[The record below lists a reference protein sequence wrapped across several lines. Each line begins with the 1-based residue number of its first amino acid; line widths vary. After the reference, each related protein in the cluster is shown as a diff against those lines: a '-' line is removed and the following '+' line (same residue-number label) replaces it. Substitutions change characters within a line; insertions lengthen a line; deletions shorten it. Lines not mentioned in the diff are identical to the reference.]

1 MRILVTGASGL
12 LGVNLALEAAA
23 RKSSTVFGQVHNTQ
37 LRTSAFNVLQS
48 DLTKPGEVERILDTT
63 QPDWV
68 INCAALAVVD
78 ACESDTI
85 QAQKMNIE
93 LPRELARYVAKGGA
107 RLVHLSTDAV
117 FDGRHGSYTEE
128 DLPNP
133 LSVYGQTKLEGEH
146 AVRSENL
153 EAIIARVN
161 FYGWSLSGKRSLSE
175 FFFNNLLAGN
185 PVMGFTDVFFCP
197 LHVNEL
203 ANIIFRMLESKLTGL
218 YHVVN
223 QECVSKYEFGVRLAR
238 RFNFEEKLIKPT
250 SVEEAGLKAARSP
263 RLTLATGKLKEDLT
277 ISLPD
282 LSSGLDR
289 FYSQYL
295 SGYPEQLREMLPP
308 AA

>member
-37 LRTSAFNVLQS
+37 FKTSAFSVLPS
-48 DLTKPGEVERILDTT
+48 DLTKPGEVERILEAT

-68 INCAALAVVD
+68 INSAALAVVD
-78 ACESDTI
+78 ACESDPA

-93 LPRELARYVAKGGA
+93 LPRKLARYVAKGGA
-107 RLVHLSTDAV
+107 RLVHISTDAV
-117 FDGRHGSYTEE
+117 FDGKRGSYTE
-128 DLPNP
+128 DDHPNP
-133 LSVYGQTKLEGEH
+133 LSVYGQTKLEGEL
-146 AVRSENL
+146 AVRSENI

-175 FFFNNLLAGN
+175 FFFYNLLAGN
-185 PVMGFTDVFFCP
+185 TLMGFTDVFFCP
-197 LHVNEL
+197 LHVNDL
-203 ANIIFRMLESKLTGL
+203 ANILFKMLESELSGL

-223 QECVSKYEFGVRLAR
+223 KECVSKYEFGIRLAR
-238 RFNFEEKLIKPT
+238 RFNFDEGLITPT
-250 SVEEAGLKAARSP
+250 SINEAGLKAARSP
-263 RLTLATGKLKEDLT
+263 RLTLSTGKLQESLAIT
-277 ISLPD
+277 LPD

-289 FYSQYL
+289 LYSQYT